1 MAECKSC
8 LDNSNVLEQN
18 SSKGVIYLIHP
29 PIKPGCTSGAKNK
42 YSLID
47 INLDFLNKNKLF
59 SDNKININI

>member
-18 SSKGVIYLIHP
+18 SGNGVIYLIHP
-29 PIKPGCTSGAKNK
+29 PLKPGCTSGASNK
-42 YSLID
+42 YSLAD
-47 INLDFLNKNKLF
+47 INLDFLNNNKLF